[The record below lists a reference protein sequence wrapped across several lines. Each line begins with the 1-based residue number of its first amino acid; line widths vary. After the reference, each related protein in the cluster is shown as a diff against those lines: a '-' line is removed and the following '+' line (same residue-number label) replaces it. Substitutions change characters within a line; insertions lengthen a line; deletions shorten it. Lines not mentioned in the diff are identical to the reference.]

1 MTQKRQ
7 MKLGALLMTDGH
19 HIAAWRH
26 PKAQRDATVS
36 IDHFLHLARLA
47 ELAKLDAI
55 FLADSVGVRDRNI
68 ASLSH
73 TSRAV
78 SFEPLTL
85 LSALSVVT
93 ERIGLIATASTT
105 FNEPFNIARKFASLD
120 LLSHGRAGWNL
131 VTSST
136 EFEAL
141 NFSLDQHVGHADRY
155 ERAREFAAV
164 VTGLWNSWD
173 DDAFIRDPESGVYF
187 DPEKLCGSGAAPSRP
202 VPHRI

>member
-7 MKLGALLMTDGH
+7 MKLGNFLMTDGH

-26 PKAQRDATVS
+26 PKAQRDATMS
-36 IDHFLHLARLA
+36 IDHFLLLARLA
-47 ELAKLDAI
+47 ELAKFDAI

-93 ERIGLIATASTT
+93 ERIGLVATASTT

-120 LLSHGRAGWNL
+120 LLSHGRTEYEGRTLRENL
-131 VTSST
+131 G
-136 EFEAL
+136 L
-141 NFSLDQHVGHADRY
+141 PHP
-155 ERAREFAAV
+155 ARQIPA
-164 VTGLWNSWD
+164 
-173 DDAFIRDPESGVYF
+173 
-187 DPEKLCGSGAAPSRP
+187 RP
-202 VPHRI
+202 VPHVVAAE

>member
-7 MKLGALLMTDGH
+7 MKLGAFLMTDGH

-47 ELAKLDAI
+47 ELAKFDAV
-55 FLADSVGVRDRNI
+55 FLADSVGVRDRNV

-93 ERIGLIATASTT
+93 ERIASS
-105 FNEPFNIARKFASLD
+105 R
-120 LLSHGRAGWNL
+120 R
-131 VTSST
+131 
-136 EFEAL
+136 
-141 NFSLDQHVGHADRY
+141 
-155 ERAREFAAV
+155 RARPSTSPSTSPA
-164 VTGLWNSWD
+164 NSPRSI
-173 DDAFIRDPESGVYF
+173 F
-187 DPEKLCGSGAAPSRP
+187 
-202 VPHRI
+202 